1 MSSLRPRTAARQQL
15 TAAAVVT
22 AVCVVVATAWICYV
36 LAHLGDPSV
45 VTPRNELGILIYALP
60 TAGAGM
66 LLHAHRPGNPLGWV
80 MLLYAVTLILPN
92 AAAAPVTV
100 QIDDPGVVGAAAV
113 FQVLCDTVNSTLFY
127 VLPLWLPAGRLT
139 TRRWWWY
146 IAAVAL
152 WVVPGSMSLLA
163 RPEVFDR
170 PNPLADTPPARFF
183 GTIEDHLYGYSD
195 AVNYL
200 LIGIAAVVLL
210 VRLFQPAGPAAEQR
224 QPAPRHRANVAAM
237 LAAYLFWAGM
247 QDFYRRMYR
256 EAYWLSYALFAAA
269 GLAWAVAVGYL
280 VIRDRGWR
288 LDRAARSVLAGLLL
302 ATGITALFVVL
313 AAVLS
318 GWLAPGRGGP
328 ALVLIALVFTLG
340 AGLPRAT
347 RWAVTLVDRLYYGE
361 RAQPYQVLRRLAGR
375 VRQVVDPEALPAA
388 LCATVAEELRL
399 PGVALTVSTRAG
411 RRTLASVGRLD
422 GREQG
427 FTLVHHGREIGE
439 LTVAL
444 RDGEEHLDP
453 SDIDILRSLAD
464 QASPAVASLR
474 LQEDLQASREQIV
487 AAREEERRWLRRD
500 IHDGLG
506 PALAGLRLRVDNA
519 ASAPASSAPTGSVA
533 SVASVASDGSD
544 GSDTSVTAVTSGASR
559 ASGVDGDLS
568 GTLRAISADL
578 GMAIKEVRR
587 ITERLGPAP
596 LGEFGLTRAVRQLA
610 GTFSGAGL
618 TVTADVSPDPLPELP
633 AAVEVAVY
641 RITAEALNNVL
652 RHARARHAR
661 VTLRV
666 DAEAVTLAVQDDGV
680 GLREQT
686 PWRDGDG
693 DGGVGLRSMADR
705 AAEIGGRCTVEPL
718 PQHAGTEVLATL
730 PRSPSRGRAVD
741 GADSAHGE

>member
-1 MSSLRPRTAARQQL
+1 MTTASSPRPRTAARQQL

-22 AVCVVVATAWICYV
+22 AVCLVVATAWICYV
-36 LAHLGDPSV
+36 LVHLGDPSV

-80 MLLYAVTLILPN
+80 MLVYAVTLVLPN

-100 QIDDPGVVGAAAV
+100 QVADPGVVGAAAV

-127 VLPLWLPAGRLT
+127 VLPLWLPTGRLT

-152 WVVPGSMSLLA
+152 WVLPGSLSFLA

-170 PNPLADTPPARFF
+170 PDPLADSPPARFF
-183 GTIEDHLYGYSD
+183 GALGEHVYGYSD

-200 LIGIAAVVLL
+200 LVGIAAVVLL
-210 VRLFQPAGPAAEQR
+210 ARILRPAAPAAGQR
-224 QPAPRHRANVAAM
+224 QPVARHRANVAAM

-256 EAYWLSYALFAAA
+256 EAFWLSYALFAAA

-280 VIRDRGWR
+280 VVRDRGWR
-288 LDRAARSVLAGLLL
+288 LDRAARSVLSGLLL
-302 ATGITALFVVL
+302 ATGITALFVAL

-318 GWLAPGRGGP
+318 GRLAPGHSGP

-347 RWAVTLVDRLYYGE
+347 RWAVSLVDRLYYGE

-375 VRQVVDPEALPAA
+375 VRQVVDPAELPAA

-411 RRTLASVGRLD
+411 RRPLASVGRLD
-422 GREQG
+422 GRREQG
-427 FTLVHHGREIGE
+427 FALVHHGEQIGE
-439 LTVAL
+439 LTVGL
-444 RDGEEHLDP
+444 RDGEERLDP

-474 LQEDLQASREQIV
+474 LQEDLQASREQLV
-487 AAREEERRWLRRD
+487 AAREEERRRLRRD

-519 ASAPASSAPTGSVA
+519 ASAPAASAPAGSGGAGIPAA
-533 SVASVASDGSD
+533 SVLDG
-544 GSDTSVTAVTSGASR
+544 GLG
-559 ASGVDGDLS
+559 
-568 GTLRAISADL
+568 GTLRGISADL

-618 TVTADVSPDPLPELP
+618 RVTADVSPDPLPDLP

-641 RITAEALNNVL
+641 RIAAEALNNVL

-661 VTLRV
+661 VTVRV
-666 DAEAVTLAVQDDGV
+666 DAEAVTLAVRDDGV
-680 GLREQT
+680 GLVGDTAREAG
-686 PWRDGDG
+686 RAGGDRGDG
-693 DGGVGLRSMADR
+693 EAGGVGLRSMADR
-705 AAEIGGRCTVEPL
+705 AAEVGGRCTVGPL
-718 PQHAGTEVLATL
+718 PEHAGTEVRATL
-730 PRSPSRGRAVD
+730 PRSPSREHGTD
-741 GADSAHGE
+741 GSGSAPGV